1 MTTKYFKF
9 DMLNETIIASAA
21 NIKKAGDPAT
31 EQYKELCAMKKA
43 QPTFKVEVKAIT
55 KNKKKNTW
63 SGLTIEAM
71 ETFVLSQKNN
81 AKELEE
87 FNTLKKN
94 ASYPTVKSWF
104 LSNYKDIY
112 KKAENKK
119 AMTKNKIYLITSKA
133 ATPALSKVG

>member
-31 EQYKELCAMKKA
+31 EQYKELCALKKA

-55 KNKKKNTW
+55 KNKKKNTY
-63 SGLTIEAM
+63 SGLTMKAM
-71 ETFVLSQKNN
+71 ETFVLNQRNN

-87 FNTLKKN
+87 FNTLKEN

-112 KKAENKK
+112 TKKETKK
-119 AMTKNKIYLITSKA
+119 AMTNDRIIRLINK
-133 ATPALSKVG
+133 PASPVLSKVG